1 MGGDELIEFEE
12 GNFDIL
18 VDKFIKK
25 NQDKWD
31 DFVYEEWRDSLGDIP
46 EPEKG

>member
-1 MGGDELIEFEE
+1 MSGDELIEFEE
-12 GNFDIL
+12 GNYDVL

-31 DFVYEEWRDSLGDIP
+31 DFVHDEYMDSLGDIRDS
-46 EPEKG
+46 EDR